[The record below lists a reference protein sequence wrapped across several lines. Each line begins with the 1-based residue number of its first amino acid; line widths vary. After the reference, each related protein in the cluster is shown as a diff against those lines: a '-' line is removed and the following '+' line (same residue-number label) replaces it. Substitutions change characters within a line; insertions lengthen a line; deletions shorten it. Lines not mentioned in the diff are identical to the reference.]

1 MPAFSQVQE
10 VCMADQKIA
19 PVSPVT
25 RTVGTVQKKSS
36 QEKKI
41 VPEKP
46 KKMPDKPKKN
56 GEIDTYA

>member
-1 MPAFSQVQE
+1 
-10 VCMADQKIA
+10 MADQKIA